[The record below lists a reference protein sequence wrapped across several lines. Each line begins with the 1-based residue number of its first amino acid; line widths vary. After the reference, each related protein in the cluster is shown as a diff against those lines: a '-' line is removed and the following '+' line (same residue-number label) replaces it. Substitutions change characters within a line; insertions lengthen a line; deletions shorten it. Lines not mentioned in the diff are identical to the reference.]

1 MRDGFRMPTKNP
13 DEADVFTGWRRYVR
27 LHGRPMIK
35 KQYRKRERQWINR
48 LFAKEYEEFRGFPE

>member
-1 MRDGFRMPTKNP
+1 MRDGFRMLAKNL
-13 DEADVFTGWRRYVR
+13 DEADAFTGWRRYVR

-48 LFAKEYEEFRGFPE
+48 LLAKDYEEF